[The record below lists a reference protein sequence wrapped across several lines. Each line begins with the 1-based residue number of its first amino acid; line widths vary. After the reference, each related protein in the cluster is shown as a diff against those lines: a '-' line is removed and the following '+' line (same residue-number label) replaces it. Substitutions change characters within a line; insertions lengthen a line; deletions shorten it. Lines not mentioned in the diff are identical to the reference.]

1 MYIILNGVSDIRKL
15 PRFRS
20 ERISQLIYGE
30 TFDIIEDLGEYT
42 LIKTEDG
49 VKGYVKTTNIGEGGE
64 RKYKLKDRYRSRGKI
79 FPFGSYLSD
88 EDVEKYRIPKR
99 YLSSLEEEFDIIIEA
114 KKFLGVPY
122 LWGGTSDFGYD
133 CSGMVQRL
141 FKFSRNMIIPRN
153 SKDQMNA
160 SRPVRDFNEAKR
172 GDLIFFKG
180 HVAIYM
186 GRGRIIHANGTY
198 SQVTINNLFDGSK
211 YSEHLKS
218 IFIRI
223 GRFE

>member
-1 MYIILNGVSDIRKL
+1 MHIIINGVADIRKL
-15 PRFRS
+15 PKFRS

-30 TFDIIEDLGEYT
+30 TFDIIEDLGEFTY
-42 LIKTEDG
+42 IEGGDG
-49 VKGYVKTTNIGEGGE
+49 VRGYVKTTNIGEGKE
-64 RKYKLKDRYRSRGKI
+64 RKYKLRDRYRARGKI
-79 FPFGSYLSD
+79 FPYGSYLSQ
-88 EDVEKYRIPKR
+88 EDVERYRIPKR
-99 YLSSLEEEFDIIIEA
+99 YLSDLEQEFDMVLEA

-141 FKFSRNMIIPRN
+141 FKFSRNRIIPRN
-153 SKDQMNA
+153 SRDQMNA
-160 SRPVRDFNEAKR
+160 SREVNDFDHAER

-180 HVAIYM
+180 HVALYM

-211 YSEHLKS
+211 YSEHLKT
-218 IFIRI
+218 IFLKI
-223 GRFE
+223 GRFD